1 MEEPSAGAHLKTY
14 RRNHRQDASFHT
26 PTTPIP
32 TSNIPTIT
40 TQSTTL
46 ATSSTNTPI
55 PRPGPLDPTTEIQT
69 HDSFGRRPYNPI
81 IDLPPVRSN
90 ELYEF
95 NFPIDDHLFDDPLPP
110 VPRSALSRNENHASD
125 SDESMLD
132 DTEGDRLDETHRAM
146 AKKYT
151 AAHAGFL
158 DLEAAVAGEDEE
170 DEEEDEEM
178 ATFLDDDAG
187 EDDADEALSHA
198 LVETGPLTDD
208 WNALLARARGRAQTS
223 VSAKEKYD
231 YDASF
236 QTTKG
241 CEEAVAFALMNKC
254 LSTESSHG
262 IQSVIGHR
270 SRPGWVYIEAPIHAD
285 VRRFVQGV
293 SKVHQYQQILAVPH
307 EDSLSC
313 LRGAPPFIP
322 PANSWVRLTRPPLY
336 KNDIAYVLK
345 YDPQYGAK
353 AFVVPRVSL
362 SPTSTSKSR
371 PPQSLLHLDE
381 VLKTLPAKTQ
391 VLRESPSKFKFK
403 THLYLEGYRCLSTF
417 DIVPGIPTEA
427 ELNFFIDSSHVTTES
442 VAFAQHHIASSR
454 LQIKDRVLV
463 TRGHTKG
470 VVGLISDLRDD
481 SATILTTHYPPKP
494 IDVPRA
500 DLRKAFRVGDEVI
513 VVAGP
518 KQRTVGWVVSLT
530 PSTLTIYSNK
540 SDEEFE
546 IAVSNANFYTAPQ
559 VFLNP
564 TSQPPVAGTSSAY
577 RLPFSHDPLHH
588 LKGQEVTVTGAN
600 PFKGL
605 EARVKETRNDGQ
617 VIVEVAANLR
627 NVVVDPKNLST
638 RDFQPVPGPSHQYSP
653 AVPLSTLALTASVPL
668 PSTLAPASGSQYT

>member
-1 MEEPSAGAHLKTY
+1 
-14 RRNHRQDASFHT
+14 
-26 PTTPIP
+26 
-32 TSNIPTIT
+32 
-40 TQSTTL
+40 
-46 ATSSTNTPI
+46 
-55 PRPGPLDPTTEIQT
+55 
-69 HDSFGRRPYNPI
+69 
-81 IDLPPVRSN
+81 
-90 ELYEF
+90 
-95 NFPIDDHLFDDPLPP
+95 
-110 VPRSALSRNENHASD
+110 
-125 SDESMLD
+125 
-132 DTEGDRLDETHRAM
+132 
-146 AKKYT
+146 
-151 AAHAGFL
+151 
-158 DLEAAVAGEDEE
+158 
-170 DEEEDEEM
+170 
-178 ATFLDDDAG
+178 
-187 EDDADEALSHA
+187 
-198 LVETGPLTDD
+198 
-208 WNALLARARGRAQTS
+208 
-223 VSAKEKYD
+223 
-231 YDASF
+231 
-236 QTTKG
+236 
-241 CEEAVAFALMNKC
+241 
-254 LSTESSHG
+254 
-262 IQSVIGHR
+262 
-270 SRPGWVYIEAPIHAD
+270 
-285 VRRFVQGV
+285 GV

-307 EDSLSC
+307 EDTLSC

-362 SPTSTSKSR
+362 NPTSNSKTR

-381 VLKTLPAKTQ
+381 VLKSLPAKTR

-417 DIVPGIPTEA
+417 DIVPAIPTEA
-427 ELNFFIDSSHVTTES
+427 ELNFFIDSSHVTTEA

-463 TRGHTKG
+463 THGHTKG

-513 VVAGP
+513 VVSGP

-530 PSTLTIYSNK
+530 PSTLTIYSTK

-564 TSQPPVAGTSSAY
+564 TSQPPVTGTSSAF

-668 PSTLAPASGSQYT
+668 PSTLAPASGSQYTGMTPRPSTTSATTPAWDPSAQTPIEIQESEDISSYFNPFMFSERFKAKCSGLRVKMNVFRTDGSMETGFWTPGSFKDGIPLVTIGLKEEAVEELHLTPARPRGKGDRVVVVDHSEDRFCEILWIVEPEQENAETSIVRGGPSRRTKYDKDFTYPTSYMAVVSKK